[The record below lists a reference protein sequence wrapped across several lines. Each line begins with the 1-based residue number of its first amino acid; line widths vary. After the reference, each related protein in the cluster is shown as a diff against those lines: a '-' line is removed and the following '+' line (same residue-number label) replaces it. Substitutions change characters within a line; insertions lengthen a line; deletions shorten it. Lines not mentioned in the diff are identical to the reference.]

1 MSMKVPV
8 VITETVGFWEKEKF
22 ENNKNIFF
30 MKENNLENWEI
41 MIKKLIENSEH
52 LKSVAYKGNETI
64 LENYNLDNFYK
75 KIVEIIFN

>member
-22 ENNKNIFF
+22 ENNKNIF

-41 MIKKLIENSEH
+41 MIKIN
-52 LKSVAYKGNETI
+52 
-64 LENYNLDNFYK
+64 
-75 KIVEIIFN
+75 